1 MKCYFLK
8 LKVLKSSV
16 LFLSNNFFVF
26 VVLEKGVLN
35 YVVVYKVV
43 VNIILVFMDGLI
55 VNSWN
60 IVCKELLV
68 V

>member
-1 MKCYFLK
+1 MCCKEKFL
-8 LKVLKSSV
+8 VLKSSV

-43 VNIILVFMDGLI
+43 VNIILVFIDGLI

>member
-1 MKCYFLK
+1 MYCKEKFL
-8 LKVLKSSV
+8 VLKSSV

>member
-1 MKCYFLK
+1 MYCKEK
-8 LKVLKSSV
+8 LLVLKSSV